1 MSSEEKKLTP
11 EIKVEEEPKKEEPKK
26 VEEPKKKPEPKP
38 FVFKRN
44 LILGDKG
51 ADVRELQ
58 KKLGIKQTG
67 VVDAKTRNAIRE
79 FRIKHKLFPSKVADD
94 EVFRRL

>member
-1 MSSEEKKLTP
+1 MSSEEKKPTP
-11 EIKVEEEPKKEEPKK
+11 EIKIEELTRVEEPKKA
-26 VEEPKKKPEPKP
+26 EEPKKKPEPKP

-44 LILGDKG
+44 LTLGDKG

-58 KKLGIKQTG
+58 KRLGIKQTG
-67 VVDAKTRNAIRE
+67 VVDAKTRNAVRE